1 MRACPRELDRHA
13 WPTRAGLRTAV
24 FDFIEVFYNRQRR
37 HSTLDYQPPASYEQ
51 QHTSAAPAA

>member
-1 MRACPRELDRHA
+1 LECELLDRYA

-37 HSTLDYQPPASYEQ
+37 HSTIGYQPPVSYEQ
-51 QHTSAAPAA
+51 HHASPAPAA